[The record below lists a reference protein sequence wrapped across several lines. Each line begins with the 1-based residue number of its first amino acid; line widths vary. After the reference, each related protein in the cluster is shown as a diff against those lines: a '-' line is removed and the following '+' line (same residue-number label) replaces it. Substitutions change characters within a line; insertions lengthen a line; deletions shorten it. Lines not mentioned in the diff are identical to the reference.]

1 MTIIFSDGFESYG
14 GAENDIGHLPDC
26 PAALTP
32 RGPFMTTW
40 EYKAL
45 RTEAHPNDLFFA
57 ISQAG
62 KEGWEL
68 VGTIGLRAYMKRPV
82 HSLDLSDMTTPTG
95 GAGG

>member
-1 MTIIFSDGFESYG
+1 MTI
-14 GAENDIGHLPDC
+14 
-26 PAALTP
+26 
-32 RGPFMTTW
+32 W
-40 EYKAL
+40 EYRVF

-82 HSLDLSDMTTPTG
+82 PSIDRRDMTTPTG